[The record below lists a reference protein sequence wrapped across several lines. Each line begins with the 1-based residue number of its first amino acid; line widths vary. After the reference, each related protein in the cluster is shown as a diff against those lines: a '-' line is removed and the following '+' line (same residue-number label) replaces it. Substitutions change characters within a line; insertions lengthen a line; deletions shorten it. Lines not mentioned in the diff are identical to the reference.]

1 MRIEFIILGLLAYLV
16 GTLPTAVI
24 IGKIFFKTDVRDH
37 GSGNSGATN
46 TMRVLGTRAGI
57 IVLLIDILKG
67 MAAVKLV
74 YIFPWITRDPD
85 LLAILSVILGALAIL
100 GHIFPV
106 YMHFRGGKG
115 MATITG
121 IVFLLDYELGLLC
134 LAVFLMTLFITE
146 YVSLGS
152 VTTALFFPLL
162 CILYEPD
169 KHISFVLFCFF
180 AALLVPLT
188 HRKNIE
194 RLIKGTENKTKIFK
208 RRKK

>member
-1 MRIEFIILGLLAYLV
+1 MRVEFFILGFLAYLI

-24 IGKIFFKTDVRDH
+24 IGKVFFKTDVRNH

-46 TMRVLGTRAGI
+46 TMRVLGTRAGLV
-57 IVLLIDILKG
+57 VLLIDILKG
-67 MAAVKLV
+67 MAAVQLV
-74 YIFPWITRDPD
+74 FLFPWITRDPD
-85 LLAILSVILGALAIL
+85 LLATLHVILGGLAIL
-100 GHIFPV
+100 GHIFPF

-121 IVFLLDYELGLLC
+121 VVFLLDYELGLLC
-134 LAVFLMTLFITE
+134 LGVFLMTLFISE
-146 YVSLGS
+146 YVSLSS

-162 CILYEPD
+162 CVLYAPD
-169 KHISFVLFCFF
+169 KHLSFVLFCFF